1 MDESNDSPSIV
12 DEGVKAEEEE
22 ETEDEE
28 EEDDDDHDDEEEEE
42 DDEEEGKKP
51 HRLAWLWMLLLL
63 LAVLGVL
70 GYVFKDKLT
79 NYYHQWRESKQPVE
93 QIVTT
98 DGQSDETSEPVTVDE
113 TGPAAEESEPVE
125 EPVVEVY
132 TPEVLKQTAD
142 GKYDYIRFEPG
153 HFYAIAGSL
162 PNETDAERHI
172 RHKKLDQYSPKIVLQ
187 DGVKNLRVCIGIF
200 NTEEEAEQFAK
211 GINSGY
217 WVLK

>member
-1 MDESNDSPSIV
+1 M
-12 DEGVKAEEEE
+12 
-22 ETEDEE
+22 
-28 EEDDDDHDDEEEEE
+28 
-42 DDEEEGKKP
+42 
-51 HRLAWLWMLLLL
+51 L
-63 LAVLGVL
+63 LAVLGAL
-70 GYVFKDKLT
+70 GYIFKDKLT
-79 NYYHQWRESKQPVE
+79 DYYHQWRESKQSVE
-93 QIVTT
+93 QVVTT
-98 DGQSDETSEPVTVDE
+98 DQQSDETTGTV
-113 TGPAAEESEPVE
+113 AAEGMEPAVDESEPVE
-125 EPVVEVY
+125 EPVAEVY

-172 RHKKLDQYSPKIVLQ
+172 RQKKLDQYSPKIVLQ

-200 NTEEEAEQFAK
+200 DTEEEAEQFAK